1 MKQLAVLPV
10 LACVA
15 ACNPAAVQ
23 RIAGESTGTVSI
35 NSAPDPAWIF
45 VDGVF
50 VGRTPVATAIA
61 FTHATHFVEIVA
73 VPMHA
78 NQTRQVLRIVPPS
91 LPSDLQ
97 FFLDNQDPGAVTR

>member
-1 MKQLAVLPV
+1 MKRVAALPL

-15 ACNPAAVQ
+15 ACNTAAVQ
-23 RIAGESTGTVSI
+23 PIAGESAGKVSI

-50 VGRTPVATAIA
+50 VGRTPIETQIA
-61 FTHATHFVEIVA
+61 FTHATRFIEVVA
-73 VPMHA
+73 VPLHV

-91 LPSDLQ
+91 LPTDLQ